1 MIIIETIL
9 NNNVVLTSNDK
20 NEEIVVMGKGIA
32 FKKRVGD
39 KVSKSAIDKIYTLS
53 DKDTLSKFEQL
64 LADIPMEYMSL
75 SDDIINKAKVTLG
88 KKLDDNIYISLTD
101 HIHTAIERFKEDI
114 TVKNAVLWDIRRFY
128 KEEFAIGMKSL
139 DLIEEKFKVRLPD
152 DEAGFIALHIVNA
165 EKDQDIKVIYKITKI
180 MQEISNIVKYY
191 FGISFDEESVYYYR
205 FITHLKFFSERLI
218 NEKAYTGEEDDGLLD
233 VIKVKYKNSYEC
245 VEKISRFIEEQY
257 NYVLANEEKLYL
269 TIHIEKIVSRS

>member
-1 MIIIETIL
+1 MIIIEKIL

-88 KKLDDNIYISLTD
+88 KKLNDNIYISLTD

-128 KEEFAIGMKSL
+128 KEEFAICMKSL
-139 DLIEEKFKVRLPD
+139 DLIE
-152 DEAGFIALHIVNA
+152 
-165 EKDQDIKVIYKITKI
+165 
-180 MQEISNIVKYY
+180 
-191 FGISFDEESVYYYR
+191 
-205 FITHLKFFSERLI
+205 
-218 NEKAYTGEEDDGLLD
+218 
-233 VIKVKYKNSYEC
+233 
-245 VEKISRFIEEQY
+245 
-257 NYVLANEEKLYL
+257 
-269 TIHIEKIVSRS
+269 

>member
-1 MIIIETIL
+1 
-9 NNNVVLTSNDK
+9 
-20 NEEIVVMGKGIA
+20 
-32 FKKRVGD
+32 
-39 KVSKSAIDKIYTLS
+39 
-53 DKDTLSKFEQL
+53 
-64 LADIPMEYMSL
+64 
-75 SDDIINKAKVTLG
+75 
-88 KKLDDNIYISLTD
+88 
-101 HIHTAIERFKEDI
+101 
-114 TVKNAVLWDIRRFY
+114 
-128 KEEFAIGMKSL
+128 MKSL

>member
-75 SDDIINKAKVTLG
+75 SDDIINKAKLTLG
-88 KKLDDNIYISLTD
+88 KKLNDNIYISLTD
-101 HIHTAIERFKEDI
+101 HISFAI
-114 TVKNAVLWDIRRFY
+114 DIRRFY

>member
-1 MIIIETIL
+1 
-9 NNNVVLTSNDK
+9 
-20 NEEIVVMGKGIA
+20 
-32 FKKRVGD
+32 
-39 KVSKSAIDKIYTLS
+39 
-53 DKDTLSKFEQL
+53 
-64 LADIPMEYMSL
+64 
-75 SDDIINKAKVTLG
+75 
-88 KKLDDNIYISLTD
+88 
-101 HIHTAIERFKEDI
+101 
-114 TVKNAVLWDIRRFY
+114 
-128 KEEFAIGMKSL
+128 
-139 DLIEEKFKVRLPD
+139 
-152 DEAGFIALHIVNA
+152 
-165 EKDQDIKVIYKITKI
+165 

-218 NEKAYTGEEDDGLLD
+218 NEKAYKGEEDDGLLD

>member
-1 MIIIETIL
+1 MIIIEKIL
-9 NNNVVLTSNDK
+9 NNNVVLTSNNK
-20 NEEIVVMGKGIA
+20 NEEIVAMGKGIA
-32 FKKRVGD
+32 FKKKIGD
-39 KVSKSAIDKIYTLS
+39 KVPKNTIDKIYTLS
-53 DKDTLSKFEQL
+53 DKDALSKFEQL
-64 LADIPMEYMSL
+64 LVDIPMEYMSL
-75 SDDIINKAKVTLG
+75 SDDIINKAKITLG
-88 KKLDDNIYISLTD
+88 KKLNDNIYIALTD
-101 HIHTAIERFKEDI
+101 HIHTAIERFKEGI
-114 TVKNAVLWDIRRFY
+114 TIKNAVLWDIRRFY

-180 MQEISNIVKYY
+180 MQEISNIVKYH

-218 NEKAYTGEEDDGLLD
+218 NGKAYTGEEDDGLLD

-245 VEKISRFIEEQY
+245 VEKISTFIEEQY

>member
-9 NNNVVLTSNDK
+9 NNNGVLTSNDK
-20 NEEIVVMGKGIA
+20 NEEIVVMGKDIA

-88 KKLDDNIYISLTD
+88 KKLNDNIYISLTD

-128 KEEFAIGMKSL
+128 TEEFAIGMKSL